1 MVCGVKD
8 TVAKAC
14 ERLAT
19 HILLGSTSKIPVMR
33 AKTWKGEGEQGLVC
47 MPLEGCTGL
56 AAHLY
61 WPCCDFPP
69 LSSVQA
75 CPTTWTILL
84 LEGVAWVLGDPTLS
98 INWLDLARLVVFAI
112 R

>member
-1 MVCGVKD
+1 MCM
-8 TVAKAC
+8 
-14 ERLAT
+14 
-19 HILLGSTSKIPVMR
+19 LLGIY
-33 AKTWKGEGEQGLVC
+33 
-47 MPLEGCTGL
+47 TGL

-61 WPCCDFPP
+61 WPCYDFP
-69 LSSVQA
+69 LLNSVQA

-98 INWLDLARLVVFAI
+98 INWLHLARLVVFAI